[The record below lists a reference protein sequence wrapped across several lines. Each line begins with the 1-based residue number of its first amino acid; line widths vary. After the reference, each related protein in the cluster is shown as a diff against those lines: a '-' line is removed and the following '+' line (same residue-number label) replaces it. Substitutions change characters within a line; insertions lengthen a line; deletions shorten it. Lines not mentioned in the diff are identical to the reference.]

1 MVNIWLTQPQAVK
14 LCLPVQQKS
23 GSIDMFSLDPFRL
36 SAQTTAET
44 LNQYWPGS
52 CSFVGPETDGE
63 KKNS

>member
-44 LNQYWPGS
+44 LNQY
-52 CSFVGPETDGE
+52 
-63 KKNS
+63 